1 MTCLHLV
8 LSTLLLLSPL
18 QLLFGRVSSQQ
29 APLGS
34 VLPSKTEQYGRV
46 HIQPRSNRRRRGL
59 ANTTGKDNEMTH
71 RRTVV
76 EKAASVSS
84 PEEHPSPMHKS
95 DPDLTLVSAKGAES
109 TAEED
114 QKFATEVVAAHQVDA
129 IELPS
134 KTTKHKKDQH
144 HKVKDDGQQKKK
156 KHKHKYEHMK
166 GEYSCYRTVAGTMD
180 TMYDIVATYPN
191 LASIIDIGKT
201 YLGFENKVLVLTS
214 RGNENGRRSSTSSG
228 DNTEKGRM
236 FLTFGLHARELAPP
250 ELGIRWAEH
259 LVKSYGVDADVSQVL
274 DYNEIHML
282 LHANPDG
289 RQIAEKNPSLG
300 NDSGWRKN
308 AHDYPPNGSDGGN
321 GCSGD
326 SVYGIANPDGN
337 ETLIYGVDL
346 NRNFP
351 YQWGGEGSSSNPC
364 DDNYK
369 GPSPYSPEPEVAAIM
384 DYAKALFPRAQQ
396 RRDDDIESIL
406 TEPYDEETTGA
417 YIDVHASGKVVG
429 QPWYYKNI
437 TAPNIWELMAL
448 NHKFCSFNG
457 HKPVVSGYDS
467 FWYEAAGATD
477 DYMYGSL
484 GVAAF
489 TFEVGHDQAE
499 NCNYFEKE
507 IIPHN
512 FHALLYGA
520 KVSRAPYRIPK
531 GPDVTRFALSRSL
544 EDPDSAIRVEVA
556 ASDVHRTLIKDKRGV
571 TIPDKYPVI
580 PSGKQNVSSIQV
592 FVDEHPYDN
601 SNPLPYAT
609 IPTGISNSATESIA
623 IDIGTSTLVEGQHT
637 VCVQAVDSASMEGQ
651 CIVHTSPLTLTIG
664 LSRMCVDSDR
674 YFSLRKDTGS
684 WVVRAKTCLNTV
696 DEAEVICGR
705 RVKYLG
711 DTLVKDIC
719 PLRCDSECETRR
731 L

>member
-1 MTCLHLV
+1 
-8 LSTLLLLSPL
+8 
-18 QLLFGRVSSQQ
+18 
-29 APLGS
+29 
-34 VLPSKTEQYGRV
+34 
-46 HIQPRSNRRRRGL
+46 
-59 ANTTGKDNEMTH
+59 
-71 RRTVV
+71 
-76 EKAASVSS
+76 
-84 PEEHPSPMHKS
+84 MHKS
-95 DPDLTLVSAKGAES
+95 DPDQTLVSTKGAES

-134 KTTKHKKDQH
+134 KATKHEKNQH
-144 HKVKDDGQQKKK
+144 PEINDDNTKQRKK

-180 TMYDIVATYPN
+180 TVYDIVAAYPN
-191 LASIIDIGKT
+191 LAKISDIGKS

-228 DNTEKGRM
+228 DNTDKGKL

-259 LVKSYGVDADVSQVL
+259 LVKSYGVDADVTQVL
-274 DYNEIHML
+274 DYSEIHML

-300 NDSGWRKN
+300 NDYGWRKN

-326 SVYGIANPDGN
+326 SAYGITNPDGN

-351 YQWGGEGSSSNPC
+351 YQWGGEGSSSSPC

-384 DYAKALFPRAQQ
+384 DYAKALFPQSQQ
-396 RRDDDIESIL
+396 RRDDDTESIL
-406 TEPYDEETTGA
+406 TEPYDEETTGV
-417 YIDVHASGKVVG
+417 YVDVHASGKVVG
-429 QPWYYKNI
+429 QPWYYKNV
-437 TAPNIWELMAL
+437 TAPNTPELMAL
-448 NHKFCSFNG
+448 NHKFCSYNG

-507 IIPHN
+507 IIPNN
-512 FHALLYGA
+512 FNALLYGA
-520 KVSRAPYRIPK
+520 KVSRGPFRIPK

-544 EDPDSAIRVEVA
+544 EDPDNAMRVEVA

-571 TIPDKYPVI
+571 AIQDKYPVI
-580 PSGKQNVSSIQV
+580 PSGLQNVSSILV

-609 IPTGISNSATESIA
+609 IGTEISQSATESIA
-623 IDIGTSTLVEGQHT
+623 IDVGTSTLVKGQHT
-637 VCVQAVDSASMEGQ
+637 VCVQAVDSASYGGAVNCQ
-651 CIVHTSPLTLTIG
+651 YFTID
-664 LSRMCVDSDR
+664 SNHRFVMKCVDSDK

-684 WVVRAKTCLNTV
+684 WAVRAKTCLSTV
-696 DEAEVICGR
+696 DEAELICGR

-719 PLRCDSECETRR
+719 PLRCESECETN
-731 L
+731 